1 MNKVILI
8 GRVSS
13 RPILLNTKSNVPFL
27 RFSLAVS
34 RRRYSQDAT
43 PITDFIP
50 IVAWR
55 QNATL
60 LERLITVGTLIAL
73 EGSIQGNRA
82 MNNTNAYLTNYEVN
96 VDSFQPLETKEQ
108 LEIRR
113 QKLSQKISEP
123 TFEPIYDD
131 NQVGLEIPEHDQEL
145 PDESQ
150 NSDFPSFLADKN
162 KNNSQDDED
171 PFADWDLSDIEPDN
185 DD

>member
-1 MNKVILI
+1 
-8 GRVSS
+8 
-13 RPILLNTKSNVPFL
+13 
-27 RFSLAVS
+27 
-34 RRRYSQDAT
+34 
-43 PITDFIP
+43 
-50 IVAWR
+50 
-55 QNATL
+55 
-60 LERLITVGTLIAL
+60 
-73 EGSIQGNRA
+73 

-171 PFADWDLSDIEPDN
+171 PFAD
-185 DD
+185 